1 MYTHGQKLMG
11 KAPRNDTLTEQQKQ
25 PEKLRKK
32 EKKELHAG
40 SLRETIFQIQAG
52 GEKAYPNSF

>member
-1 MYTHGQKLMG
+1 MYTHGQKLTG

-25 PEKLRKK
+25 PQKLRKK

-40 SLRETIFQIQAG
+40 SLRETIFQI
-52 GEKAYPNSF
+52 